1 MKNNAPRKALVSVR
15 SLCKDFVRPN
25 GTVHTVLEGI
35 NLDIYDGEF
44 LAILGIS
51 GSGKTTLLRCM
62 AGLLTQD
69 RGAVKFVPPAAENR
83 QPLSFVFQGVAL
95 FPWLTVREN
104 IEVAVQSLPREERV
118 RRVDNILEL
127 VGLEGFEDCRPH
139 ELSGGMKQRV
149 SLARALVADPMVVF
163 MDEPFSALDP
173 LTSHSLQ
180 SELLRIWAHPERKI
194 RAMVMVTHDL
204 SEALELAD
212 RVVILDANPGMVYRA
227 IDIDLPRPRDPNSE
241 AYQQLEELIERT
253 FSELH
258 LDRFVGEEESQKDFT
273 EDLEE
278 GKVASNSL
286 GETAYRPPRLRPLI
300 NTSLVLVEGLVMRL
314 KGESEPMD
322 LYDLCDD
329 MGQSVDLMLPA
340 VAAAEVLGFVNTPGT
355 LLVLT
360 DFGRAFAE
368 EQDYERRRE
377 LFRAACLRLPLV
389 AHIYSIVEHSESGK
403 IDKEVA
409 LDQIVLML
417 PFEDPDVQFEAL
429 LKWCRHT
436 NLLTYD
442 SETEE
447 LSLVD

>member
-1 MKNNAPRKALVSVR
+1 MKKALLSIR

-25 GTVHTVLEGI
+25 GTIHTVLEGI
-35 NLDIYDGEF
+35 NLDVFDGEF
-44 LAILGIS
+44 VTLLGIS

-62 AGLLTQD
+62 AGLLMPD
-69 RGAVKFVPPAAENR
+69 RGQVKFAPPFPENR
-83 QPLSFVFQGVAL
+83 QPLSFVFQSVAL

-104 IEVAVQSLPREERV
+104 IEIAVQMLNRAERNQ
-118 RRVDNILEL
+118 RVDSVLQM
-127 VGLEGFEDCRPH
+127 VGLKGFEDCRPH

-149 SLARALVADPMVVF
+149 SIARSLVADPMVVL

-173 LTSHSLQ
+173 LTRHSMQ
-180 SELLRIWAHPERKI
+180 SEIMRIWAHQDRKI
-194 RAMVMVTHDL
+194 RAIVMVTHDL
-204 SEALELAD
+204 QEAIELSD
-212 RVVILDANPGMVYRA
+212 RIVILDANPGMVYRT
-227 IDIDLPRPRDPNSE
+227 IEVDLPRPRAPNSE
-241 AYQQLEELIERT
+241 EYQLLEGQVERL

-258 LDRFVGEEESQKDFT
+258 LDRFVGDGDDSRDYT
-273 EDLEE
+273 EDGDSHTQTLTT
-278 GKVASNSL
+278 GD
-286 GETAYRPPRLRPLI
+286 GTYRPPRLRPLI

-314 KGESEPMD
+314 KGENEPMD

-355 LLVLT
+355 MLVLT
-360 DFGRAFAE
+360 DFGRAFAD
-368 EQDYERRRE
+368 EQDHEQRRE
-377 LFRAACLRLPLV
+377 LFRAACLRLPLIS
-389 AHIYSIVEHSESGK
+389 HIYSIVEHANSGH
-403 IDKEVA
+403 IDKELA

-436 NLLTYD
+436 NLLSYD